1 MNSGLETGVFLSLRS
16 LQKQNPLFILILN
29 IFRTNNDDTNTHHG
43 MDLAIL
49 YAESADEVN
58 SVDPSQL
65 QSCWSGLY
73 SYTPFLFFS
82 SSVFQKY
89 ILLYQHNCCGT
100 VVGLEVISSAKLKD
114 KRNRKQ
120 SKKRLQLF
128 FCARNSFYTG
138 TVQQIHF
145 GRDLA
150 PEARSSAPSFHGGF
164 CKVSDFSLN

>member
-65 QSCWSGLY
+65 QSCWSGLC
-73 SYTPFLFFS
+73 SYMLYHSFPIFFS
-82 SSVFQKY
+82 SVFSEIY
-89 ILLYQHNCCGT
+89 T
-100 VVGLEVISSAKLKD
+100 VIS
-114 KRNRKQ
+114 
-120 SKKRLQLF
+120 
-128 FCARNSFYTG
+128 T
-138 TVQQIHF
+138 
-145 GRDLA
+145 
-150 PEARSSAPSFHGGF
+150 
-164 CKVSDFSLN
+164 

>member
-65 QSCWSGLY
+65 QSCWSGL
-73 SYTPFLFFS
+73 
-82 SSVFQKY
+82 
-89 ILLYQHNCCGT
+89 
-100 VVGLEVISSAKLKD
+100 
-114 KRNRKQ
+114 
-120 SKKRLQLF
+120 
-128 FCARNSFYTG
+128 
-138 TVQQIHF
+138 
-145 GRDLA
+145 
-150 PEARSSAPSFHGGF
+150 
-164 CKVSDFSLN
+164 